1 MNYPRLFS
9 PITIK
14 PGFTLKNRIVMPA
27 IQSGFTEDGS
37 VGETLTA
44 YYTARAKGGAALL
57 IVGACRFDEAGA
69 RSNVLRLASD
79 DDISMWQAFNKKI
92 HAEDCKTAAQLF
104 HAGRYVASGD
114 NAGHTDA
121 LAPSAVY
128 SGFSRSTPKE
138 MTREDIAHVIAQWA
152 AAAVRAQKSGFD
164 AVEIIGS
171 AGYLISQFLSPVTN
185 QRTDEY
191 GGSAENR
198 RRFPLEV
205 IRAVRAA
212 VGADYPVFFRLSG
225 KDFVPGSNGLDEAKA
240 FAVEAEQAGVDVL
253 NVTGGWH
260 ETTVP
265 QLPGDL
271 PRGGLHYLAA
281 GVKSVVSIPVVAC
294 NRINS
299 PAVAENILAME
310 QADLIGM
317 ARPLLADPALPN
329 KAKSDHPEQIRP
341 CVACNQGCLV
351 GAFFNRPLTC
361 LANPLC
367 GRETVLTTNLP
378 GSGSVLVIGG
388 GPAGCEAAL
397 RLARRGYAVT
407 LWEKSGALGGQLRL
421 AALCP
426 AKQEFASLIAYYS
439 TALAEAGVTVS
450 FHRTATAEAVQRA
463 GFTRVVIATGG
474 AANATVLPNTVST
487 EDILT
492 GKIIPGKHV
501 VIVGGSFKGLETA
514 RFLARSSSLSPEE
527 LFFLITEKA
536 ETPKV
541 AAQMANA
548 CGRSI
553 TVVEQGKKIGAGYEP
568 GVAWTVLQ
576 ELHRLG
582 VRTKKQTRLSDHRGA
597 DGMVTLTATDK
608 EGNVTEKILP
618 CETLVYAAGVHPDTT
633 LLEELTAMG
642 ISAVAAGNCAQLGR
656 AIQAIYSGAEA
667 GCSLE

>member
-57 IVGACRFDEAGA
+57 IVGACRFDETGA

-79 DDISMWQAFNKKI
+79 EDIPMWKEFNAKI

-121 LAPSAVY
+121 LAPSAIY

-138 MTREDIAHVIAQWA
+138 MTQEDIDSIIAQWA
-152 AAAVRAQKSGFD
+152 AAAVRAQKADFD

-185 QRTDEY
+185 QRTDAY

-212 VGADYPVFFRLSG
+212 VGTDYPIIFRLSG
-225 KDFVPGSNGLDEAKA
+225 KDFVPGSNGLEEAKA
-240 FAVEAEQAGVDVL
+240 FAVEAEKAGVDVL

-317 ARPLLADPALPN
+317 ARTLLADPALPN
-329 KAKSDHPEQIRP
+329 KAKEGKTELIRP
-341 CVACNQGCLV
+341 CVACNEGCLV

-367 GRETVLTTNLP
+367 GREDKLSDTAP
-378 GSGSVLVIGG
+378 ASGKVLVIGG

-397 RLARRGYAVT
+397 RLANRGYIVT
-407 LWEKSGALGGQLRL
+407 LWEKSAHLGGQLRL

-426 AKQEFASLIAYYS
+426 AKQEFATLIDYYAA
-439 TALAEAGVTVS
+439 ALANAGVTICLN
-450 FHRTATAEAVQRA
+450 HPATTEAVQKA
-463 GFTRVVIATGG
+463 GFEKVVVAVGG
-474 AANATVLPNTVST
+474 ASNAPALPDAVTA
-487 EDILT
+487 EDVLT
-492 GKIIPGKHV
+492 GKVIPGKHA
-501 VIVGGSFKGLETA
+501 VIVGGGFKGLETA
-514 RFLARSSSLSPEE
+514 RFLARKSALSPEE

-536 ETPKV
+536 ETPET
-541 AAQMANA
+541 AAQMANQ

-553 TVVEQGKKIGAGYEP
+553 TVVEQNKKIGAGYEP
-568 GVAWTVLQ
+568 GVAWTVMQ

-582 VRTKKQTRLSDHRGA
+582 VRTKKLTHLTDHRSI
-597 DGMVTLTATDK
+597 DGMVTLETTDK
-608 EGNVTEKILP
+608 EGNVTTKDIP
-618 CETLVYAAGVHPDTT
+618 CDTLISAAGVHADSA
-633 LLEELTAMG
+633 LADELSALG
-642 ISAVAAGNCAQLGR
+642 IQVVTAGNCDKVGR
-656 AIQAIYSGAEA
+656 AIQAIYAGAQV
-667 GCSLE
+667 GCAF

>member
-79 DDISMWQAFNKKI
+79 DDIPMWQAFNAKI

-104 HAGRYVASGD
+104 HAGRYVAGGD

-138 MTREDIAHVIAQWA
+138 MSQADIDQVIAQWA

-185 QRTDEY
+185 QRTDTY

-212 VGADYPVFFRLSG
+212 VGADYPIFFRLSG
-225 KDFVPGSNGLDEAKA
+225 KDFVPGSNGLEEAKV

-281 GVKSVVSIPVVAC
+281 GVKQVVSIPVVAC
-294 NRINS
+294 NRINT

-329 KAKSDHPEQIRP
+329 KAKADHPERIRP

-367 GRETVLTTNLP
+367 GRETVLLTNR
-378 GSGSVLVIGG
+378 SGSDKVLVIGG

-397 RLARRGYAVT
+397 RLARRGYTVT
-407 LWEKSGALGGQLRL
+407 LWEKSNALGGQLRL

-426 AKQEFASLIAYYS
+426 AKQEFAALIDYYS
-439 TALAEAGVTVS
+439 VALTEAGVDIRLNTAATTETVQQAGFRKVVVAVGGTANAPVLPDTVS
-450 FHRTATAEAVQRA
+450 A
-463 GFTRVVIATGG
+463 
-474 AANATVLPNTVST
+474 

-492 GKIIPGKHV
+492 GKVIPGKHV

-514 RFLARSSSLSPEE
+514 RFLARSSALSPEE
-527 LFFLITEKA
+527 LFFLITENA
-536 ETPKV
+536 ETPDT
-541 AAQMANA
+541 AARMANA

-553 TVVEQGKKIGAGYEP
+553 TVVEQNKKIGAGYEP
-568 GVAWTVLQ
+568 GVAWTVMQ

-582 VRTKKQTRLSDHRGA
+582 VRTKKLTRLTDHRDV
-597 DGMVTLTATDK
+597 DGMVTLETTDK
-608 EGNVTEKILP
+608 EGNVTQKDIP
-618 CETLVYAAGVHPDTT
+618 CDTLVSAAGVHPDTA
-633 LLEELTAMG
+633 LLDELTARG
-642 ISAVAAGNCAQLGR
+642 IRAEAVGNCLKLGR
-656 AIQAIYSGAEA
+656 AIQAIYAGAEV
-667 GCSLE
+667 GCNF

>member
-37 VGETLTA
+37 VGETLTV
-44 YYTARAKGGAALL
+44 YYTARAKGGVALL
-57 IVGACRFDEAGA
+57 IVGACRFDETGA

-79 DDISMWQAFNKKI
+79 DDIPMWQDFNKKI

-104 HAGRYVASGD
+104 HAGRYVASGE

-138 MTREDIAHVIAQWA
+138 MTPADIDRVIAQWA

-185 QRTDEY
+185 QRTDAY

-225 KDFVPGSNGLDEAKA
+225 KDFVPGSNGLEEAKA

-281 GVKSVVSIPVVAC
+281 GVKQVVSIPVVAC
-294 NRINS
+294 NRIS
-299 PAVAENILAME
+299 TPAVAENILAME

-329 KAKSDHPEQIRP
+329 KAKAGRDDLIRP
-341 CVACNQGCLV
+341 CAACNQGCLV
-351 GAFFNRPLTC
+351 GAFFDRPLTC

-367 GRETVLTTNLP
+367 GREAVLRTDRP
-378 GSGSVLVIGG
+378 GAGEVLVIGG

-407 LWEKSGALGGQLRL
+407 LWEKSGTLGGQLRL

-426 AKQEFASLIAYYS
+426 AKQEFASLIAYYAA
-439 TALAEAGVTVS
+439 ALAEVGVTICLN
-450 FHRTATAEAVQRA
+450 TAATADAVQKA
-463 GFTRVVIATGG
+463 GFKQVIVATGG
-474 AANATVLPNTVST
+474 AANAPALPNAVPA
-487 EDILT
+487 EDIYS
-492 GKIIPGKHV
+492 GKVIPGKHT
-501 VIVGGSFKGLETA
+501 VIVGGSYKGLETA
-514 RFLARSSSLSPEE
+514 RFLARKSALSPEE

-536 ETPKV
+536 ETPDT

-548 CGRSI
+548 CSRAI
-553 TVVEQGKKIGAGYEP
+553 TVVEQNRKIGAGYEP
-568 GVAWTVLQ
+568 GVAWTVMQ

-582 VRTKKQTRLSDHRGA
+582 VRTKKLTRLTDHRDV
-597 DGMVTLTATDK
+597 DGMVTLETTDK
-608 EGNVTEKILP
+608 EGNVTRKDIP
-618 CETLVYAAGVHPDTT
+618 CDTLVSAAGIHPDTA
-633 LLEELTAMG
+633 LLDELTARG
-642 ISAVAAGNCAQLGR
+642 IRAEAVGNCAKLGR
-656 AIQAIYSGAEA
+656 AIQAIYAGAET
-667 GCSLE
+667 GCSF

>member
-57 IVGACRFDEAGA
+57 IVGACRFDETGA

-79 DDISMWQAFNKKI
+79 EDIPMWKEFNAKI

-121 LAPSAVY
+121 LAPSAIY

-138 MTREDIAHVIAQWA
+138 MTQEDIDSIIAQWA
-152 AAAVRAQKSGFD
+152 AAAVRAQKADFD

-185 QRTDEY
+185 QRTDAY

-212 VGADYPVFFRLSG
+212 VGTDYPIIFRLSG
-225 KDFVPGSNGLDEAKA
+225 KDFVPGSNGLEEAKA
-240 FAVEAEQAGVDVL
+240 FAVEAEKAGVDVL

-317 ARPLLADPALPN
+317 ARTLLADPALPN
-329 KAKSDHPEQIRP
+329 KAKEGKTELIRP
-341 CVACNQGCLV
+341 CVACNEGCLV

-367 GRETVLTTNLP
+367 GREDKLSDAAHA
-378 GSGSVLVIGG
+378 SGKVLVIGG

-397 RLARRGYAVT
+397 RLANRGYTVT
-407 LWEKSGALGGQLRL
+407 LWEKSTHLGGQLRL

-426 AKQEFASLIAYYS
+426 AKQEFANLIDHYAA
-439 TALAEAGVTVS
+439 ALANAGVTVCLS
-450 FHRTATAEAVQRA
+450 HSATAEGVQKAGFEKVVVAVGGASNAPALPDTATAEDV
-463 GFTRVVIATGG
+463 
-474 AANATVLPNTVST
+474 
-487 EDILT
+487 LT
-492 GKIIPGKHV
+492 GKVIPGKQV
-501 VIVGGSFKGLETA
+501 VIVGGGFKGLETA
-514 RFLARSSSLSPEE
+514 RFLARKSALSPEE

-536 ETPKV
+536 ETPET
-541 AAQMANA
+541 AAQMANQ

-553 TVVEQGKKIGAGYEP
+553 TVVEQNKKIGAGYEP
-568 GVAWTVLQ
+568 GVAWTVMQ

-582 VRTKKQTRLSDHRGA
+582 VRTKKLTRLTDHRNI
-597 DGMVTLTATDK
+597 DGMVTLETTDK
-608 EGNVTEKILP
+608 EGNVTTKDIP
-618 CETLVYAAGVHPDTT
+618 CDTLISAAGVHADSA
-633 LLEELTAMG
+633 LADELSALG
-642 ISAVAAGNCAQLGR
+642 IQVVTAGNCDKVGR
-656 AIQAIYSGAEA
+656 AIQAIYAGAQV
-667 GCSLE
+667 GCAF

>member
-79 DDISMWQAFNKKI
+79 EDIPMWQAFNAKI

-114 NAGHTDA
+114 NAGQTDA

-138 MTREDIAHVIAQWA
+138 MTQEDIDRVIVQWA
-152 AAAVRAQKSGFD
+152 AAAVRAQKSDFD

-185 QRTDEY
+185 QRTDAY

-212 VGADYPVFFRLSG
+212 VGPDYPVIFRLSG
-225 KDFVPGSNGLDEAKA
+225 KDFVPGSNGLEEAKA

-294 NRINS
+294 NRINT

-329 KAKSDHPEQIRP
+329 KAKANHPEQIRP

-367 GRETVLTTNLP
+367 GRETVLTTDRP
-378 GSGSVLVIGG
+378 GSGKVLVIGG

-397 RLARRGYAVT
+397 RLAHRGYAVS
-407 LWEKSGALGGQLRL
+407 LWEKTGALGGQLRL

-426 AKQEFASLIAYYS
+426 AKQEFANLIDYYS
-439 TALAEAGVTVS
+439 VALEEAGVTVS
-450 FHRTATAEAVQRA
+450 FHRTATAEAVQQA
-463 GFTRVVIATGG
+463 GFSRVVVAVGG
-474 AANATVLPNTVST
+474 TANPPALPDSVSA

-492 GKIIPGKHV
+492 GKVIPGKHV
-501 VIVGGSFKGLETA
+501 ILVGGGFKGLETA
-514 RFLARSSSLSPEE
+514 RFLARASALSPEE
-527 LFFLITEKA
+527 LFFLVTEKA
-536 ETPKV
+536 ETPDT
-541 AAQMANA
+541 AAQMANT

-568 GVAWTVLQ
+568 GVAWTVMQ

-582 VRTKKQTRLSDHRGA
+582 VRTKKMTHLTDHRST
-597 DGMVTLTATDK
+597 DGMVTLTTTDK
-608 EGNVTEKILP
+608 EGNVTEKTLP
-618 CETLVYAAGVHPDTT
+618 CDTLISAAGVHPDAT
-633 LLEELTAMG
+633 LLNELTARG
-642 ISAVAAGNCAQLGR
+642 ISAVSAGNCAKLGR
-656 AIQAIYSGAEA
+656 AIQAIHSGAET
-667 GCSLE
+667 GCFFE